1 MAACTLHPVP
11 HGARARARHAVPLR
25 PHSTLHTPHSTRHS
39 GSKRR
44 TQTSSFRAQSRNPC
58 LPSRTHRC
66 CDYAQHD
73 GVCRATLPPSP
84 TPCTRHSAHHPI
96 IPRPYHPVIPGLTRN
111 LPKRWLPV
119 PCILYPMAL
128 GHGHGTP
135 CPYDLTPHSTLHTP
149 HSTRHSG
156 SKRRT
161 QTSSFR
167 AQSRNPC
174 LPSRTHR
181 CCDYAQHDGVCRA
194 TLPPSPTPCT
204 RHSAHHPI
212 IPRPYH
218 PVIPGLTRNLPKSG
232 CLYLASCTPWRSG
245 TGTARRAPTT
255 SLLTPHSTRHSGS
268 KRRTQT
274 SSFRAQ
280 SRNPCLPSRTP
291 SCCDYAQHD
300 GVCRETLPPSP
311 TPCTRHSRAPP
322 HHSAPLPPRHSGLD
336 PESAQEWL
344 PVPCIL
350 YPMALGHGHG
360 TPCPYDLTP
369 HSTLLTPTTSLLTP
383 WLETFFGENFSAKLC
398 ALPLVSVIWP
408 LIMVY
413 PSYSA

>member
-1 MAACTLHPVP
+1 MHPSFRAPP
-11 HGARARARHAVPLR
+11 HHSAPL
-25 PHSTLHTPHSTRHS
+25 PPRHS
-39 GSKRR
+39 GLDPES
-44 TQTSSFRAQSRNPC
+44 AQE
-58 LPSRTHRC
+58 
-66 CDYAQHD
+66 
-73 GVCRATLPPSP
+73 
-84 TPCTRHSAHHPI
+84 
-96 IPRPYHPVIPGLTRN
+96 
-111 LPKRWLPV
+111 WLPV

-181 CCDYAQHDGVCRA
+181 CCDYAQHDGVCRE

-255 SLLTPHSTRHSGS
+255 SLLTPHSTLHTPPVIPGVSAEPKLRHSAHSRGIHACHHARRHAATTRS
-268 KRRTQT
+268 MTACAGKRCPHHPHHAPVIPRTT
-274 SSFRAQ
+274 PSFRA
-280 SRNPCLPSRTP
+280 PTTP
-291 SCCDYAQHD
+291 SF
-300 GVCRETLPPSP
+300 
-311 TPCTRHSRAPP
+311 RA
-322 HHSAPLPPRHSGLD
+322 
-336 PESAQEWL
+336 
-344 PVPCIL
+344 
-350 YPMALGHGHG
+350 
-360 TPCPYDLTP
+360 
-369 HSTLLTPTTSLLTP
+369 
-383 WLETFFGENFSAKLC
+383 
-398 ALPLVSVIWP
+398 
-408 LIMVY
+408 
-413 PSYSA
+413 